1 MVGANAGAASGGARV
16 AQLRCGA
23 RKGMEGKDGAGRFEG
38 VRENTSNAQTSRI
51 AGIADA
57 WRCSPAASGGMD
69 VGGVTVETLS
79 LQ

>member
-1 MVGANAGAASGGARV
+1 
-16 AQLRCGA
+16 
-23 RKGMEGKDGAGRFEG
+23 MEGKDGAGRFEG
-38 VRENTSNAQTSRI
+38 VRENTSSAQTSRI

-57 WRCSPAASGGMD
+57 WRRSPVASGGMD